1 MDKKKI
7 TAIIATSTVAMN
19 VTAAKTVLADT
30 NNNNSI
36 SAVEDIKD
44 HQAKTIMPTL
54 NGITINKQ
62 LINRNYS
69 KGVIIVPK
77 YIVIHDTD
85 NRRVGANAMANR
97 NYFANHADAK
107 ASAHYTV
114 DQANIIQCL
123 EDNWRGWH
131 VGDGNNPL
139 INNSNTIGIELCVN
153 ADNDFNKTLEN
164 GIALTKYLM
173 QKYNIP
179 AERVV
184 RHYDVSRKICPKMMI
199 QDNPGLWTYFK
210 NVISG
215 GSSSAGSVSDEKILY
230 TGKVVNVS
238 STLNVRESANGSSAV
253 VGSLKKDSIVNIYG
267 EENGW
272 YKVAYSSYGETKFG
286 YASKNYI
293 TVNSSSSNNG
303 TSSGGSNNSTSGSNN
318 TTTSV
323 KKGKVV
329 NVSTSLNVRNSA
341 SSNGSVISY
350 LKNGQE
356 VTVNYEENGW
366 YNITF
371 DTKKTGFV
379 SKNYISITSSSG
391 SNTSGSISSGSNS
404 SSGSSGST
412 NSGST
417 NSGSSSNNT
426 TTSAKKGKV
435 VNISTSLN
443 VRSSASTSGSVV
455 AQLKN
460 GQEVTVNYEQNGW
473 YNITFNT
480 NKTGFVSKSYI
491 SIIRSTGSATGG
503 STSSGSGSSA
513 NNNGSNSNNTNNNSA
528 TSSVKKGK
536 VVNVSTNLNVRKGAG
551 TNYSVVA
558 YVTNNTEVTI
568 LSEQGSWYKIRLKD
582 GKEGYAAK
590 QYINIIPS
598 TNSGATSSSS
608 SVSKESKGKVV
619 NVSTNLNVR
628 KGAGTSYS
636 VVAYLLPGSEVTIKN
651 TTNGWYYIEAKV
663 NGSIKDGYVKTDYIQ
678 IIK

>member
-1 MDKKKI
+1 MDKKKV

-30 NNNNSI
+30 INDNNSI
-36 SAVEDIKD
+36 SAVEDIKN
-44 HQAKTIMPTL
+44 HQAKAIMPTL
-54 NGITINKQ
+54 NGITVNKQ
-62 LINRNYS
+62 LISRNYS
-69 KGVIIVPK
+69 KGVIIVPR

-97 NYFANHADAK
+97 NYFANHADAN

-123 EDNWRGWH
+123 EDTWRGWH

-153 ADNDFNKTLEN
+153 ADNNFNKTLEN

-215 GSSSAGSVSDEKILY
+215 GSGSSGSTSNEKVLY
-230 TGKVVNVS
+230 TGKVVNVT
-238 STLNVRESANGSSAV
+238 STLNVRGSANGSSAV
-253 VGSLKKDSIVNIYG
+253 VGSLKKDSTVNIYG

-272 YKVAYSSYGETKFG
+272 YKVAYSSYGETKYG

-293 TVNSSSSNNG
+293 TVNSSSVNNG
-303 TSSGGSNNSTSGSNN
+303 TSSNGSTNSGSTNSGSNSNN
-318 TTTSV
+318 TTTSA

-329 NVSTSLNVRNSA
+329 NVSSSLNVRSSA
-341 SSNGSVISY
+341 SSSGSVISY

-379 SKNYISITSSSG
+379 SKNYISITNSSG
-391 SNTSGSISSGSNS
+391 STTGGSTSSGSNS
-404 SSGSSGST
+404 SSG
-412 NSGST
+412 

-443 VRSSASTSGSVV
+443 VRSSASSSGSVV

-473 YNITFNT
+473 YNVTFNT

-491 SIIRSTGSATGG
+491 SITSSLGSTTGGNASTGS
-503 STSSGSGSSA
+503 SNNSGSS
-513 NNNGSNSNNTNNNSA
+513 NSNTNNNNSSNNSSG

-536 VVNVSTNLNVRKGAG
+536 VVDVSTTLNVRKGAG

-558 YVTNNTEVTI
+558 YVTNNTEVEI

-590 QYINIIPS
+590 QYINITSS
-598 TNSGATSSSS
+598 TNSGTTSSGS
-608 SVSKESKGKVV
+608 SVSNESKGKVV
-619 NVSTNLNVR
+619 NVSTNLNMR

-636 VVAYLLPGSEVTIKN
+636 VVAYLLPGTEVTIKN
-651 TTNGWYYIEAKV
+651 NSNGWYYIEAKV
-663 NGSIKDGYVKTDYIQ
+663 NGSIKTGYVKTDYIQ
-678 IIK
+678 VIK